1 MARPTT
7 WRRIAVQFAPTGLA
21 VGHDYRGI
29 AVFEG
34 ETVGRIHFQ
43 YQWSTLPD
51 TPFAPWGVQGM
62 IGVRVQDDLST
73 VPTLELPQDISAE
86 EWMWIEG
93 VGWRGEF
100 GAFDLTT
107 GDPVSIMTAPSDG
120 GYRDIKAM
128 RKVTAD
134 GAIWVQDSCVAGAGN
149 QGNHYLSFFMSALI
163 ILPA

>member
-1 MARPTT
+1 MARPTE
-7 WRRIAVQFAPTGLA
+7 WRRIAVQFAPTGNA

-29 AVFEG
+29 AVFAG

-43 YQWSTLPD
+43 YQWSTLPA

-62 IGVRVQDDLST
+62 IGVRVQNNLNTFPDLD
-73 VPTLELPQDISAE
+73 LPADISDEA
-86 EWMWIEG
+86 WMLMEG

-100 GAFDLTT
+100 GAYDLTS

-128 RKVTAD
+128 RKVEAD
-134 GAIWVQDSCVAGAGN
+134 GAIWVQDSCASGAGN

>member
-1 MARPTT
+1 MARPTE
-7 WRRIAVQFAPTGLA
+7 WRRIAVQFATPGNA
-21 VGHDYRGI
+21 VGHDHPGI
-29 AVFEG
+29 AVFAG
-34 ETVGRIHFQ
+34 ETVGRIHLQ

-62 IGVRVQDDLST
+62 IGVRVQNNLNGFPDVDLPGGLSD
-73 VPTLELPQDISAE
+73 EA
-86 EWMWIEG
+86 WMWIEG

-107 GDPVSIMTAPSDG
+107 GNPVSIMTGPSDG

-128 RKVTAD
+128 RKVEAD
-134 GAIWVQDSCVAGAGN
+134 GSIWVQDSCASGAGN